1 MSTLRQNVT
10 AKGFAG
16 ASRMAIVFGL
26 TNKRVAMLETV
37 NTPGH
42 AGWPTSIVNPIVNRA
57 EMWKRRIRSRRK
69 ADIRRPSVSDIAL
82 LYPEAVLV
90 SSDAFAWQ
98 HIRVIHLRHSL
109 SEVFV
114 PPSDCHCLLLN
125 LGLPL
130 CLNTHFGK
138 RKFKGRVRAGEVAI
152 IPAGSSS
159 SWRSQGSHFRNAL
172 LIYLRPLFVRSAVS
186 DLNFSYKEIDLTPQI
201 GFRNQHILHVALSLL
216 HELNEANVVGQ
227 LYADSLAIGLALQV
241 VKRYISLKDVRI
253 GCGGMSPHKLRKA
266 VGLIDAEEEEGRVS
280 LRVVAKEVGL
290 SYFHFSRAFKQSIG
304 MSPTNY
310 IAERRVERA
319 KTLMQETDLPIAEI
333 AIRSGFSSQS
343 HFTTS
348 FRRLAKVTPRSFRKG
363 M

>member
-1 MSTLRQNVT
+1 
-10 AKGFAG
+10 
-16 ASRMAIVFGL
+16 
-26 TNKRVAMLETV
+26 
-37 NTPGH
+37 
-42 AGWPTSIVNPIVNRA
+42 
-57 EMWKRRIRSRRK
+57 
-69 ADIRRPSVSDIAL
+69 
-82 LYPEAVLV
+82 
-90 SSDAFAWQ
+90 
-98 HIRVIHLRHSL
+98 
-109 SEVFV
+109 
-114 PPSDCHCLLLN
+114 
-125 LGLPL
+125 
-130 CLNTHFGK
+130 
-138 RKFKGRVRAGEVAI
+138 
-152 IPAGSSS
+152 
-159 SWRSQGSHFRNAL
+159 
-172 LIYLRPLFVRSAVS
+172 VS

-363 M
+363 K